1 MKLLF
6 TGCRSCGSACH
17 KRGRIPRGDGA
28 YCIRENENWYKA
40 FTFETFSKDNCL
52 RIISVGFPAG
62 VEALSYNLA
71 QIVVTSL
78 ITGLGSEVLSAR
90 VYLQNIVNF
99 VYLLGMSVGQGVQ
112 IIVGNNVG
120 AGNYSGA
127 RSINRLGIKLALAS
141 NLILGL
147 LMAVFRDNLLGIF
160 TSDLKII
167 AIAAPIIISI

>member
-1 MKLLF
+1 
-6 TGCRSCGSACH
+6 
-17 KRGRIPRGDGA
+17 
-28 YCIRENENWYKA
+28 
-40 FTFETFSKDNCL
+40 
-52 RIISVGFPAG
+52 
-62 VEALSYNLA
+62 
-71 QIVVTSL
+71 
-78 ITGLGSEVLSAR
+78 
-90 VYLQNIVNF
+90 LQNIVNF